1 MKEIASHDVINDTT
15 RDLPFRL
22 GVLIDPARLAK
33 AFTSVRNAP
42 SLRRHAIYMT
52 ATDRELRALESSL
65 VPRAAQ
71 LEVHTEAGAAA
82 VIALTI
88 QSGGTQYRLLLPV
101 LSPEPIAWLD
111 EASTAAGCLIAVD
124 VTDRQQL
131 ALVSAAVT
139 PARRAAK
146 RQLVAIPEMTVD
158 VLVATARSM
167 VDLTTQRTPSLL
179 SGFSVERVE
188 VVVVSPS
195 QRVPL
200 AAATSA
206 TVH

>member
-1 MKEIASHDVINDTT
+1 MKEIASHDVISDTT
-15 RDLPFRL
+15 RDLPFRR
-22 GVLIDPARLAK
+22 GVLIEPARLAET
-33 AFTSVRNAP
+33 FLSVRNAP

-52 ATDRELRALESSL
+52 ATDGELRTLESDL

-101 LSPEPIAWLD
+101 LSPEPLAWLD
-111 EASTAAGCLIAVD
+111 EASAAAGCLIAVD

-131 ALVSAAVT
+131 ALVSAAVS
-139 PARRAAK
+139 PVRRAATG
-146 RQLVAIPEMTVD
+146 RLDAIPEMTIA

-167 VDLTTQRTPSLL
+167 VDLTTRRTPSLL
-179 SGFSVERVE
+179 SGFNVERVE

-200 AAATSA
+200 AGATPA